1 MLQQVRAPFVAV
13 LADGNIADADIAGDL
28 IGAIYSNNTFCVA
41 DATQPLANRQFV
53 LVSSPKADRFKK
65 LLKEPKV
72 YMLDMPI
79 WDETE
84 LAKLRELRFSSV
96 DESVWRGYYDKWGGI
111 PRSALEKS
119 NYQDQQIL
127 EQRSNNID
135 IDSYMKSIGTD
146 RYMI

>member
-41 DATQPLANRQFV
+41 DATQPIANRQFV

-96 DESVWRGYYDKWGGI
+96 DESVWR
-111 PRSALEKS
+111 EFH
-119 NYQDQQIL
+119 
-127 EQRSNNID
+127 
-135 IDSYMKSIGTD
+135 D
-146 RYMI
+146 RP